1 VGKSNLK
8 NFKDILSKEFKSSCP
23 TEDPDAKVFVE
34 KTFSMDEVDN
44 LLPHYSFYN
53 SKGISDETLRFL
65 SSGMSTQGSMY
76 QRYVF
81 PIFNKF
87 QKVHGLAG
95 RDMLTSSSR
104 PKWKHMGKKT
114 SWSYPL
120 YCFDENGSSPTF
132 LSIVSSKEVILVES
146 IGDMIFLFENGIKN
160 VLVTFG
166 LDVSPTLISTIMGL
180 NINNIILSFNND
192 FNKDFNSGKVSC
204 IKNYL
209 KLLNYFNDDKIS
221 ICLPIKNDF
230 GDMSKE
236 DLEIWQVKKEKNL
249 KNHNALCDSILS
261 FSKDLF
267 RDNKIS
273 KNLYKNIKKL
283 SCYE

>member
-1 VGKSNLK
+1 
-8 NFKDILSKEFKSSCP
+8 
-23 TEDPDAKVFVE
+23 
-34 KTFSMDEVDN
+34 
-44 LLPHYSFYN
+44 
-53 SKGISDETLRFL
+53 
-65 SSGMSTQGSMY
+65 MY

-95 RDMLTSSSR
+95 RDMLNSSSR

-120 YCFDENGSSPTF
+120 YCFGEGGSSPTF
-132 LSIVSSKEVILVES
+132 SSIISNKEVILVES
-146 IGDMIFLFENGIKN
+146 IGDMIFLFDNGIKN

-166 LDVSPTLISTIMGL
+166 LDISPTLISTIMGL
-180 NINNIILSFNND
+180 NVNSIILSFNND
-192 FNKDFNSGKVSC
+192 FNKDFNSGKASC

-230 GDMSKE
+230 GDMSRE
-236 DLEIWQVKKEKNL
+236 DLDTWQIKKEKNL
-249 KNHNALCDSILS
+249 KNHNALCDSILN

-267 RDNKIS
+267 GSNKIS
-273 KNLYKNIKKL
+273 KNLYKNVKKL